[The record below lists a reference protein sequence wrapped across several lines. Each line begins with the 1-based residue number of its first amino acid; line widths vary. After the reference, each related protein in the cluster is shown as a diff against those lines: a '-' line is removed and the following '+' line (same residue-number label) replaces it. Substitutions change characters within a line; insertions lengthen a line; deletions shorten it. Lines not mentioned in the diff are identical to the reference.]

1 VLHKLIEE
9 VLTGETP
16 DTPQE
21 LERRAIALLAQLDV
35 EPSQDP
41 SAGISPVELAS
52 IVLRT
57 LMLPD
62 IVTLRPHLAPELT
75 VFGHQSEDGQET
87 LVSGIADA
95 VARDPGGEIRAVVDW
110 KSDINLS
117 DSIRAAYEAQLR
129 VYREYTGSKSSLL
142 VALTSGRIFFD

>member
-1 VLHKLIEE
+1 HKLIEE

-75 VFGHQSEDGQET
+75 VFG
-87 LVSGIADA
+87 
-95 VARDPGGEIRAVVDW
+95 
-110 KSDINLS
+110 
-117 DSIRAAYEAQLR
+117 
-129 VYREYTGSKSSLL
+129 
-142 VALTSGRIFFD
+142 